1 MKITIEKN
9 TDLNYPNCK
18 VINIYGDNYSGVT
31 HHCRTGSRAIVQ
43 ENGKLLI
50 SHEKNIGQWMTPGG
64 GTEGDETPVEC
75 CIREVAEETG
85 YIVEAKECFLIFNEY
100 YEDWKYISYYF
111 ECVITGTTER
121 KLTSREIK
129 VGACPE
135 WVDFDYIKDVFSHH
149 QDYAESNEERR
160 GIYLREFS
168 ALDEF
173 LKYKNGKLKA
183 GLERD

>member
-1 MKITIEKN
+1 MQINIDKN
-9 TDLNYPNCK
+9 TDTNYPNCK
-18 VINIYGDNYSGVT
+18 VIDIYGDNYSGIT
-31 HHCRTGSRAIVQ
+31 NHCREASRGIIVKDD
-43 ENGKLLI
+43 NILL

-64 GTEGDETPVEC
+64 GLEANETPEEC

-85 YIVEAKECFLIFNEY
+85 LVVNPKECFLVVKEY
-100 YEDWKYISYYF
+100 YEDCKYVSYYF
-111 ECVITGTTER
+111 ECVVTGTTER

-149 QDYAESNEERR
+149 QAYAESNEERR

-173 LKYKNGKLKA
+173 LKYKNGKV
-183 GLERD
+183 